1 MELIKKYHEE
11 RERKLLLKNPE
22 EDSFSGNDIMQYTE
36 KKGGKGEGAFSH
48 ILLLCKKVLPVEV
61 VAEICKEI
69 IG

>member
-36 KKGGKGEGAFSH
+36 KKGGGAFSH